1 LPSQNGG
8 DYIGRKHKTQPM
20 GPEMPEHA
28 QSFIDINGCRI
39 ALRRGGTGEPLL
51 FLHGAS
57 GGGQWHPFL
66 DRLAERFDVIAPE
79 HPGFGLSDTPPWL
92 DNMADLAYFYLDFL
106 KALDIDR
113 VHMVGLSIGGWLAA
127 ELGVRSTAR
136 LKTLTLVA
144 SAGIHLNGVP
154 KVDVFLQNDEL
165 RLRDLFHDPARADRM
180 IGQVLSPEM
189 VDIALKNRFTTAKL
203 TWQPRGYNPH
213 LHKWLHRIDV
223 PTLIVWGASDRLYPP
238 AYAEEFHRL
247 IPGSRVAM
255 IPACGHLP
263 NIEKPD
269 VFAETIVRFA
279 AGAGP

>member
-1 LPSQNGG
+1 
-8 DYIGRKHKTQPM
+8 M

-154 KVDVFLQNDEL
+154 KVDVFLQNDEQ
-165 RLRDLFHDPARADRM
+165 RLRDLFHDPALADRM

-189 VDIALKNRFTTAKL
+189 ADIALKNRFTTAKL

-238 AYAEEFHRL
+238 AYAEEFQRL